1 MYKHDC
7 ELERCS
13 CTIPLFSY
21 CKCCEQK
28 ECNCKECDICESE
41 QDTQDLE
48 EEK

>member
-41 QDTQDLE
+41 QDTQDPE